1 MKVENPET
9 WRTNVSKMFKNK
21 FKLDNDNLCKNIEIS
36 IFNYTLR
43 EAGNKKIVKKWEN
56 KYFVQL
62 YINRLKSLLYNMEN
76 NNTLLNSI
84 INREITKQTLE
95 NLTHREMNPLIWRD
109 LIEAKVKRDKNMT
122 SDNMMAATDQF
133 KCYKCKKRKCTYY
146 EMQTRSADEPMTTFV
161 TCLSC
166 GNRWKC

>member
-1 MKVENPET
+1 MKVESPESF
-9 WRTNVSKMFKNK
+9 RQNVSNK
-21 FKLDNDNLCKNIEIS
+21 FKTKFDISNDALCRNIEIS
-36 IFNYTLR
+36 IFNYTLK
-43 EAGNKKIVKKWEN
+43 EAESKKIVKKWEN
-56 KYFVQL
+56 VYFVQL
-62 YINRLKSLLYNMEN
+62 YVNRLRSLMINMEN
-76 NNTLLNSI
+76 NSDLLYSI
-84 INREITKQTLE
+84 KNRKIDKKSLE
-95 NLTHREMNPLIWRD
+95 ALSHREMNPSIWKK

>member
-1 MKVENPET
+1 MKVTSPELF
-9 WRTNVSKMFKNK
+9 RANVSNEFKKTFNIS
-21 FKLDNDNLCKNIEIS
+21 NESLCKNIEIS
-36 IFNYTLR
+36 IFNYTLK
-43 EAGNKKIVKKWEN
+43 EAEAKKIVKKWEN
-56 KYFVQL
+56 EYFVQL
-62 YINRLKSLLYNMEN
+62 YVNRLRSLMINMEK
-76 NNTLLNSI
+76 NTDLLNSI
-84 INREITKQTLE
+84 KNRIINKKSLETLS
-95 NLTHREMNPLIWRD
+95 HREMNPSIWKE

>member
-1 MKVENPET
+1 MKVENPEQL
-9 WRTNVSKMFKNK
+9 RKNVCNMFKETFVIENE
-21 FKLDNDNLCKNIEIS
+21 NICKNIEIS

-43 EAGNKKIVKKWEN
+43 EASSKKIVKKWEN

-62 YINRLKSLLYNMEN
+62 YLNRLKSLKSNMETN
-76 NNTLLNSI
+76 PSLLSSIKNKKINKRSLETLS
-84 INREITKQTLE
+84 
-95 NLTHREMNPLIWRD
+95 HREMNPSIWKK

>member
-1 MKVENPET
+1 MK
-9 WRTNVSKMFKNK
+9 
-21 FKLDNDNLCKNIEIS
+21 
-36 IFNYTLR
+36 
-43 EAGNKKIVKKWEN
+43 
-56 KYFVQL
+56 
-62 YINRLKSLLYNMEN
+62 N

-84 INREITKQTLE
+84 KNKEINKLGLE
-95 NLTHREMNPLIWRD
+95 NLSHREMNPSIWRK